1 MERNVCMNC
10 KMNGEQCSGEWR
22 EIVRLMERN
31 EFAGTGYSI

>member
-1 MERNVCMNC
+1 
-10 KMNGEQCSGEWR
+10 MNGEQCSGEWR